1 MRLCGLL
8 FFLTL
13 AACKVDGDLRHQYG
27 KNMAHFD
34 DVSVKLA
41 FTCAHEVIPQPSREA
56 DVLFQY
62 ARWLQRNNQL
72 KRDPVVNV
80 EIERLYRISAEHNH
94 YKANIN
100 LQNGAMRGHFKLRGW
115 EHLRMSGELI
125 DAKVATGYLFV
136 AYFLEQGSAGLQQ
149 DSQMSLRY
157 YRKAADE
164 GSAQAQYF
172 VGDKL
177 DYVDVAPAVALD
189 MYRCAAEQ
197 GHGKAAVAL
206 AVSLQHS
213 GEFREALEVLQ
224 KGVAGGYEHAGGR
237 LEDAFRGAEPTH
249 KYDYYGQKEDLER
262 AERYSKIWRI
272 LAGYSYANPEV
283 PEINEIVP
291 LPPAKLPPWDGKL
304 QWLET
309 RLANIPPEKPSEALI
324 HKLAKEKVLDPA
336 TGKPMPGS
344 PAFSKANFPVMVC
357 ASGQPCPQ
365 SGYWKVMINS
375 WEDHIQHFEEGEIMP
390 TYLMVWTEY
399 RPWPLRDKIMQ
410 RQERVEW
417 GLLG

>member
-1 MRLCGLL
+1 MRLCSLL
-8 FFLTL
+8 ACLLL
-13 AACKVDGDLRHQYG
+13 AACNLVDIHKSQNG
-27 KNMAHFD
+27 KSINFLD
-34 DVSVKLA
+34 DINVRLA
-41 FTCAHEVIPQPSREA
+41 FNCAHEDIPTPPDEA
-56 DVLFQY
+56 DVLFQC
-62 ARWLQRNNQL
+62 ARWLQKNNQL

-80 EIERLYRISAEHNH
+80 EIERLYRISAEHGH
-94 YKANIN
+94 HKANIN

-115 EHLRMSGELI
+115 EYLRMSEKLI

-149 DSQMSLRY
+149 DSKMALRY

-164 GSAQAQYF
+164 GNAQAQYF

-177 DYVDVAPAVALD
+177 DPVAIAPEIAAD

-206 AVSLQHS
+206 GIILRGKDQYPQ
-213 GEFREALEVLQ
+213 ALEVLQ
-224 KGVAGGYEHAGGR
+224 MGVAGGYEHAASR
-237 LEDAFRGAEPTH
+237 LANAFQTQAVESSR
-249 KYDYYGQKEDLER
+249 YYAQEVDPER
-262 AERYSKIWRI
+262 AERYKAIWST
-272 LAGYSYANPEV
+272 LADYSYADPKV

-291 LPPAKLPPWDGKL
+291 LSPAQLPPWDGKL
-304 QWLET
+304 QWLEA
-309 RLANIPPEKPSEALI
+309 RLANIPPEKPTEALI
-324 HKLAKEKVLDPA
+324 HKLAKGKVLDPA

-344 PAFSKANFPVMVC
+344 PAFSKANFPIMVC
-357 ASGQPCPQ
+357 RSGGPCPE

-375 WEDHIQHFEEGEIMP
+375 WKDHIQHFEEGEIMP